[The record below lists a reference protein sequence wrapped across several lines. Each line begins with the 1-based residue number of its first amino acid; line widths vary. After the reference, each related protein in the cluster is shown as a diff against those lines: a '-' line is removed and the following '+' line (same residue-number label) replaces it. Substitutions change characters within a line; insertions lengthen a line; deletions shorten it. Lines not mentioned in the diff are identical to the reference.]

1 MLRPFSHERLEARPS
16 PMSNTVEDR
25 LAALGIT
32 LPQPNPPVAN
42 YVPFVRVGDL
52 LHISGQVSVDASGGI
67 KGVVGVDV
75 DMETARAAARIC
87 GINLL
92 SQMKAACDGDLSR
105 VVRVVK
111 LGGFVQAGPDFFDIP
126 KVVNGCSDVMVE
138 AFGDA
143 GKHAR
148 SAVGVYRLPMNFA
161 VEVDAVVAL
170 S

>member
-1 MLRPFSHERLEARPS
+1 
-16 PMSNTVEDR
+16 MSSTVEDR

-52 LHISGQVSVDASGGI
+52 LHISGQVSIDASGGVR
-67 KGVVGVDV
+67 GVVGEDV
-75 DMETARAAARIC
+75 DAESAKRAARLC

-92 SQMKAACDGDLSR
+92 AQMKAACDGNLER

-111 LGGFVQAGPDFFDIP
+111 LGGFVQAGPNFFEIP
-126 KVVNGCSDVMVE
+126 AVVNGCSDLMVE

-143 GKHAR
+143 GRHAR

-161 VEVDAVVAL
+161 VEVDAVVAI